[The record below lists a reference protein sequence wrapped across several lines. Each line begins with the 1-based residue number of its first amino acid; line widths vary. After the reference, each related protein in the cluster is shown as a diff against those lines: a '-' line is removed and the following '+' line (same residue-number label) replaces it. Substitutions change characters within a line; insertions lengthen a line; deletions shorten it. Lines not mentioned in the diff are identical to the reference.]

1 MVRMRRDGD
10 TGPTE
15 VNKPGGLVP
24 LLRVPLILAGTVRMQ
39 GARGTFFA
47 THKVFQ
53 SGSCRRVRARSGN
66 FVSNS
71 VVNPTRN

>member
-53 SGSCRRVRARSGN
+53 SGS
-66 FVSNS
+66 
-71 VVNPTRN
+71 